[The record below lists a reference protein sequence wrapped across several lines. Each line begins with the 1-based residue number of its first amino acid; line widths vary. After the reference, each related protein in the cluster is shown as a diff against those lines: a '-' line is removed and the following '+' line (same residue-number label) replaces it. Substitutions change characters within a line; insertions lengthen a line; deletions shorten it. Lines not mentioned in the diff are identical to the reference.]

1 MAAKQRV
8 GGPVVKTLYKFY
20 KVFGYNS
27 VYFSLYFVVLYYFLF
42 ASNVREA
49 LKIYYKNIGVEFSNA
64 KLFKHLFNYALA
76 TSDRFI
82 SKANPEIYSFEN
94 FNREE
99 LLGELKNGSILL
111 SNHFGGWA
119 TASNYFKDDKV
130 KINIVMN
137 EAMIKNASEFEQ
149 LIDKKNEKNVKIID
163 LSRGDIAT
171 SISIANALLA
181 NESVALMGDRAI
193 NNKYLKKIEFF
204 GKDANF
210 NKNPF
215 TIAYKTNKP
224 IIALFVIL
232 KNKKNYE
239 MVYKKIPLNINLK
252 EEEAVEVAMKEYV
265 LTLSDVLKQNPLQWF
280 NFYDFWEDKWN
291 LL

>member
-1 MAAKQRV
+1 MSAKQRV

-20 KVFGYNS
+20 KTFGYNS

-42 ASNVREA
+42 ASNVRTA
-49 LKIYYKNIGVEFSNA
+49 LKKYYKNIGVEFSNTN
-64 KLFKHLFNYALA
+64 LFKHLFNYALA

-82 SKANPEIYSFEN
+82 SKANPEIYN
-94 FNREE
+94 FINYNREVLLNE
-99 LLGELKNGSILL
+99 LNNGSILL

-119 TASNYFKDDKV
+119 TASNYFKDDNV

-149 LIDKKNEKNVKIID
+149 LINKKNVKNVKIID
-163 LSRGDIAT
+163 LSKGDIAT
-171 SISIANALLA
+171 SVSIANALLA

-193 NNKYLKKIEFF
+193 NNKYLKKMKFF

-232 KNKKNYE
+232 KKKKTYE
-239 MVYKKIPLNINLK
+239 MVYKKIQLDINLR
-252 EEEAVEVAMKEYV
+252 EEEAIEIAMEEYV
-265 LTLSDVLKQNPLQWF
+265 LTLSNILKQHPLQWF
-280 NFYDFWEDKWN
+280 NFYDFWEDK
-291 LL
+291 

>member
-8 GGPVVKTLYKFY
+8 GGAVVKTLYKFY
-20 KVFGYNS
+20 KTFGYNS

-42 ASNVREA
+42 ATNVRIS
-49 LKIYYKNIGVEFSNA
+49 LKKYYKNIGEEFSN
-64 KLFKHLFNYALA
+64 KKFFTHLFNYALA

-82 SKANPEIYSFEN
+82 SKANPEIYKFSN
-94 FNREE
+94 YNRAE
-99 LLGELKNGSILL
+99 LLAELKNGSILL

-119 TASNYFKDDKV
+119 TASNYFKDDNV

-193 NNKYLKKIEFF
+193 SDKYLKKMKFF
-204 GKDANF
+204 EKDANF

-215 TIAYKTNKP
+215 IIAYKTNKP
-224 IIALFVIL
+224 IIALFVVL
-232 KNKKNYE
+232 KEKRSYE
-239 MVYKKIPLNINLK
+239 MHYKKIQINKNLK
-252 EEEAVEVAMKEYV
+252 EEEAIEIAMEEYV
-265 LTLSDVLKQNPLQWF
+265 QVLSQTLKQHPLQWF
-280 NFYDFWEDKWN
+280 NFYDFWEDK
-291 LL
+291 